1 MVRDADISFMQ
12 RAISLAEM
20 AAYSARPNPHVGCVL
35 VRDDVIIGEGY
46 TCPPGGNHAEIQAL
60 QAAGDARGATAYV
73 TLEPC
78 SHTGLTGPCADAL
91 INSGISKI
99 YVALEDPNPVVSG
112 KGLERLAAA
121 GLEVNTGILSEQA
134 EVLIAGYISRMRRG
148 RGRVRMKLAMSLDG
162 RTAMPSGE
170 SKWITNEAAR
180 QDVQLLRAQSCA
192 IITGIGTVIADD
204 CELTTRFCDS
214 RVFTQQQSR
223 KLSPTLRV
231 LLDSEVRV
239 PKGSRILSKDAPTLV
254 IHGQGE
260 KHDPQLPDYVEHI
273 SVKSN
278 HRGLDLD
285 EVMKILSRRCC
296 NEILVESGSRLAGSL
311 LCNGL
316 LDELI
321 IYVAPTFLGSEGL
334 PLLELSLTKM
344 TDRVQLEI
352 IERVELDGNF
362 RLTVVPKA
370 KLED

>member
-1 MVRDADISFMQ
+1 MEWFLIKKHLKRKYF
-12 RAISLAEM
+12 
-20 AAYSARPNPHVGCVL
+20 
-35 VRDDVIIGEGY
+35 IILIFKMKFNFLGNA
-46 TCPPGGNHAEIQAL
+46 GGIF
-60 QAAGDARGATAYV
+60 
-73 TLEPC
+73 
-78 SHTGLTGPCADAL
+78 TG
-91 INSGISKI
+91 S
-99 YVALEDPNPVVSG
+99 
-112 KGLERLAAA
+112 
-121 GLEVNTGILSEQA
+121 
-134 EVLIAGYISRMRRG
+134 
-148 RGRVRMKLAMSLDG
+148 
-162 RTAMPSGE
+162 
-170 SKWITNEAAR
+170 
-180 QDVQLLRAQSCA
+180 
-192 IITGIGTVIADD
+192 
-204 CELTTRFCDS
+204 
-214 RVFTQQQSR
+214 
-223 KLSPTLRV
+223 
-231 LLDSEVRV
+231 
-239 PKGSRILSKDAPTLV
+239 KGSRILSKDAPTLV

-352 IERVELDGNF
+352 IERVELDDNF